1 MCLWGPGSLL
11 PRALLLKG
19 RWDGVRPHP
28 HDGGRLGQ
36 SLRPSRESWSG
47 NELGGWRLHASGV
60 AQLLC
65 ACRRPGRAWGS
76 WRVAGLLPVAA
87 GTSVLEVGVLGAT
100 PQLLWFSA
108 WGFSIRCCGPRWGG
122 AVKDT
127 GARCAAVHGVAGPD
141 TNEGLDSDSSE
152 SVMALTHVTFRSVSG
167 SVSSCL

>member
-1 MCLWGPGSLL
+1 MMGVAWVSRC
-11 PRALLLKG
+11 ALVG
-19 RWDGVRPHP
+19 RVGAGMSWVAGVSM
-28 HDGGRLGQ
+28 RLG
-36 SLRPSRESWSG
+36 LPSCSVRAI
-47 NELGGWRLHASGV
+47 AS
-60 AQLLC
+60 
-65 ACRRPGRAWGS
+65 GRAWGS